1 MSIKILTGSATRLS
15 RREKEVLM
23 DGSLNIA
30 VIGTGVMG
38 SNHLRV
44 LNRLEEANIAAVVD
58 ADIVRAEEA
67 AREFGVRAFATVS
80 EMLNGSEK
88 IDGAVVATP
97 TRFHI
102 ENAKELVSSGV
113 AVLVEKPVSL
123 SITEAEALDALAV
136 SHRVPVTGGHVER
149 FNPVIIELMNSSYR
163 PIIHIDIRR
172 IGPFSSRINDNVIHD
187 LMIHDLDVVRNLVGS
202 PLASVQ
208 ATGRA
213 VLTDS
218 YDLAVTLLVFESGVT
233 ASLTASRLG
242 QKKVRQID
250 VTLENSQV
258 SGDLLHQTVVA
269 HQANPG
275 KVTSGGSGFTQ
286 ESIEEVRYL
295 ENRTEPL
302 AAELRDFFSAIA
314 SERLPLVTVKDGIEA
329 VKMAQQVTAAAD
341 SKLL

>member
-1 MSIKILTGSATRLS
+1 MRTDP
-15 RREKEVLM
+15 REKEVIV
-23 DGSLNIA
+23 DEALNIA

-44 LNRLEEANIAAVVD
+44 LNRLDEAQIAAVVD
-58 ADIVRAEEA
+58 ADIVRAEEV

-80 EMLNGSEK
+80 EMLKDSEK
-88 IDGAVVATP
+88 IDGAVIATP
-97 TRFHI
+97 TKFHI
-102 ENAKELVSSGV
+102 ENAEELVSSGV
-113 AVLVEKPVSL
+113 AVLVEKPI
-123 SITEAEALDALAV
+123 SISIAEAESLDALAISKGIPV
-136 SHRVPVTGGHVER
+136 SVGHIER

-172 IGPFSSRINDNVIHD
+172 IGPFSPRINDNVIHD

-341 SKLL
+341 SKSL